1 MYSLE
6 VSHDINGT
14 TVNVVAEESLRFVL
28 YWDQMLR
35 VMSFDDP
42 VKLPGMLIE
51 RIAFLLD
58 VEPEEVAR
66 EASEEYA
73 RMLWTIGLVEAH
85 ERYPWI
91 EDLV

>member
-6 VSHDINGT
+6 VSHDMNGT
-14 TVNVVAEESLRFVL
+14 KVDVVADNTLRFVL

-42 VKLPGMLIE
+42 IKLPGMLIE

-58 VEPEEVAR
+58 VEPETVAR
-66 EASEEYA
+66 EATEDYA
-73 RMLWTIGLVEAH
+73 RMLWALGLVEAH